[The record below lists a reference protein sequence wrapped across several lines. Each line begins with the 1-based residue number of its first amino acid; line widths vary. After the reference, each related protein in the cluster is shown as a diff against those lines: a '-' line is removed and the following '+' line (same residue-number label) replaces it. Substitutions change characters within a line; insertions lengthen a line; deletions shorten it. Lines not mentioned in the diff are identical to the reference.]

1 MRRPVYMN
9 LSLDIEFGFCRL
21 VGRGFP
27 ISRVVS
33 TWPKYRQMDN
43 RELNLAIPETR
54 AESLTSGDGIGPEDE
69 DESDIKETLEYVAL
83 CPRTPNMGLQSR
95 VACVFYNHR

>member
-1 MRRPVYMN
+1 
-9 LSLDIEFGFCRL
+9 
-21 VGRGFP
+21 
-27 ISRVVS
+27 
-33 TWPKYRQMDN
+33 MDN

-54 AESLTSGDGIGPEDE
+54 EESLASGDGIGPEDE

-95 VACVFYNHR
+95 VAYVFYNHR